1 MERVARE
8 HADSRRKAE
17 QKADRLAAQVQQ
29 LYAELQRKD
38 REIATVRR
46 AKLDVEQ
53 RWRAAEVERA
63 RASVGKGAPA
73 DDLEAVIQAVAMAA
87 DAGPR
92 FQDELR
98 QFVHDKREERRIA
111 LVRDKIRNEN
121 PFALKQTT
129 ASREEILQ
137 RVRDCVYRKGREIR
151 AVFRIIDEDKSG
163 EVTSAQRYAL
173 LRSKCMHLI
182 CASCRS
188 QLTHQEF
195 REGLE
200 RCGAVL
206 TDDEF
211 AVLVKVVDYNNN
223 GTIEYVEFAES
234 MKVNDVQVGSST
246 LPHLA
251 AAILTRAI
259 RPDVVPAITCTLC

>member
-1 MERVARE
+1 MDGPLTSPRFGRRAAAAAALAAANEALNDLPATPDELQQERARMERVARE
-8 HADSRRKAE
+8 HADRRREAE
-17 QKADRLAAQVQQ
+17 QKSDRLASQVQQ

-129 ASREEILQ
+129 ASREEILR

-151 AVFRIIDEDKSG
+151 SVFRIIDEDKSG
-163 EVTSAQRYAL
+163 EVTSAQRYA
-173 LRSKCMHLI
+173 CVCI
-182 CASCRS
+182 
-188 QLTHQEF
+188 
-195 REGLE
+195 
-200 RCGAVL
+200 
-206 TDDEF
+206 
-211 AVLVKVVDYNNN
+211 
-223 GTIEYVEFAES
+223 
-234 MKVNDVQVGSST
+234 
-246 LPHLA
+246 
-251 AAILTRAI
+251 
-259 RPDVVPAITCTLC
+259 